1 MMVFAKKKWG
11 QNFLVDNN
19 LLNKI
24 VKTVN
29 IASDENILEIGPGQG
44 ALSEKLVDI
53 CNELHM
59 VEIDRDLITILNQHD
74 KLSKTNIIN
83 QDILKFNLSSL
94 GLNNLIVIGNIP
106 YNITSPIIFWLV
118 EHFNSWNRAY
128 LMVQKEL
135 AERLTAKIGTKDY
148 SRITVMTGLYF
159 DINISFLISPN
170 APNVFLPKPKVQSAF
185 IEITKKEDSYYK
197 EINLKSFDQIVRMAF
212 NQRRKMLRNSLSSLD
227 ISMKN
232 CSVDFTMR
240 PEQLTIEDFIEISN
254 NIIS

>member
-1 MMVFAKKKWG
+1 
-11 QNFLVDNN
+11 
-19 LLNKI
+19 
-24 VKTVN
+24 
-29 IASDENILEIGPGQG
+29 
-44 ALSEKLVDI
+44 
-53 CNELHM
+53 LHM
-59 VEIDRDLITILNQHD
+59 VEIDSDLIAILNQND

-83 QDILKFNLSSL
+83 QDILKVNLSTF

-118 EHFNSWNRAY
+118 DQFNSWDRAY

-135 AERLTAKIGTKDY
+135 AERLTAKIGTKNY

-159 DINISFLISPN
+159 DISISFLIS
-170 APNVFLPKPKVQSAF
+170 PNVFLPKPKVHSAF
-185 IEITKKEDSYYK
+185 IEIIKKEDSYYK
-197 EINLKSFDQIVRMAF
+197 DINLKSFDQIVRMAF

-227 ISMKN
+227 IDVKN
-232 CSVDFTMR
+232 CSVDFTKR

>member
-59 VEIDRDLITILNQHD
+59 VEIDRDLIAILNQHD

-118 EHFNSWNRAY
+118 EHFNSWDRAY

-170 APNVFLPKPKVQSAF
+170 VFLPKPKVQSAF
-185 IEITKKEDSYYK
+185 IEIIKKEDSYYK
-197 EINLKSFDQIVRMAF
+197 DINLKSFDQIVRMAF

-227 ISMKN
+227 INMEN

>member
-83 QDILKFNLSSL
+83 QDILKVNLSSL
-94 GLNNLIVIGNIP
+94 RLNNLK
-106 YNITSPIIFWLV
+106 Y
-118 EHFNSWNRAY
+118 
-128 LMVQKEL
+128 
-135 AERLTAKIGTKDY
+135 
-148 SRITVMTGLYF
+148 
-159 DINISFLISPN
+159 
-170 APNVFLPKPKVQSAF
+170 
-185 IEITKKEDSYYK
+185 
-197 EINLKSFDQIVRMAF
+197 
-212 NQRRKMLRNSLSSLD
+212 
-227 ISMKN
+227 
-232 CSVDFTMR
+232 
-240 PEQLTIEDFIEISN
+240 
-254 NIIS
+254 

>member
-29 IASDENILEIGPGQG
+29 ITSDENILEIGPGQG

-83 QDILKFNLSSL
+83 QDILKVNLSSL

-118 EHFNSWNRAY
+118 EHFNSWDRAY

-148 SRITVMTGLYF
+148 SRITVMTKLYF
-159 DINISFLISPN
+159 DIKTSFLIS
-170 APNVFLPKPKVQSAF
+170 PNVFLPKPKVQSAF

-197 EINLKSFDQIVRMAF
+197 DINLKSFDQIVRMAF
-212 NQRRKMLRNSLSSLD
+212 NQRRKML
-227 ISMKN
+227 
-232 CSVDFTMR
+232 
-240 PEQLTIEDFIEISN
+240 
-254 NIIS
+254 